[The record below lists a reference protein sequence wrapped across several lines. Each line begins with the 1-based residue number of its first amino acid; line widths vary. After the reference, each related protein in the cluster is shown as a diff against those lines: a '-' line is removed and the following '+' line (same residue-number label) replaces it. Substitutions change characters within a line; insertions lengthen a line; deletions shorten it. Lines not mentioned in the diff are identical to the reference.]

1 MFDWRRI
8 FIWDVG
14 KWHARR
20 NYPRE
25 DNFIAIP
32 LHLFEEGEGVAP
44 ASGEAPRPEVSV
56 TPANDPHEPPKES
69 EA

>member
-25 DNFIAIP
+25 ETFVAVP
-32 LHLFEEGEGVAP
+32 LYLPEESEAAASAP
-44 ASGEAPRPEVSV
+44 GEAPRPEVPI